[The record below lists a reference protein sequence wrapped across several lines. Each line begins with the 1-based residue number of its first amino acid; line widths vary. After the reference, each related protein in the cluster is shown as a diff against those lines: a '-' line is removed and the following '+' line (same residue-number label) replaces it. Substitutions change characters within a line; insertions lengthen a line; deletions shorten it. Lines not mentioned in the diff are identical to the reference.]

1 MLRFAPF
8 MDYGRAWYTEFTTPS
23 PHVLAS
29 AGVGLHIDPVKELH
43 MEFYWARPLRK
54 IEYNGYDLQ
63 DSGIHFQMA
72 YTPF

>member
-1 MLRFAPF
+1 
-8 MDYGRAWYTEFTTPS
+8 
-23 PHVLAS
+23 
-29 AGVGLHIDPVKELH
+29 